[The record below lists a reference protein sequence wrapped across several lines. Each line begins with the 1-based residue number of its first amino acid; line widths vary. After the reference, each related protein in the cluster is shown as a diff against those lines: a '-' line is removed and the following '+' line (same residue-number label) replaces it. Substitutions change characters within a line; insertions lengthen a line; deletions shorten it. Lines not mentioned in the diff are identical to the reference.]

1 LAAYRDDRKKTKP
14 LPQHAQG
21 SLIRRAPK
29 AEEVDLEEVLTRQA
43 RIKKALILRRFKHK
57 IQRRKKMLRKKL
69 ATKEMLH
76 KRSRRHAIKLVRK
89 RFMGKKGEMYD
100 KLGMADKI
108 IIDKK
113 VATKRKIIDRI
124 AARLMPKIRRAEL
137 VRLRTMKSQK
147 TSSGTGS
154 YTIAKNV
161 KSESYDIVTEGNIFD
176 IVDNFYTLT
185 EKDLS
190 AMEKKINKSDIDPN
204 ILFEVFTMGLTE
216 EGPGTPQQKGFH
228 SLSTFIASIDKS
240 ESLDEALASWDDQ
253 PIQGANLD
261 RRYIRPMIKRS
272 TLPSLKEFQ
281 ATGERSFVSDPVD
294 PKKIDWKD
302 SHTLAAYKMGKGSGN
317 GKKNPFH
324 KKNDPEGQLH
334 TCWNMGNRGD
344 PIPEALSYPHQ
355 TAKKYKKD
363 TPGQEVKE
371 LDTSTLLSYQSKA
384 SDARKHR
391 NLSTKK
397 LDKRYAG
404 VKRASDK
411 LAAVDEAGEVRTG
424 DIQLQKFRDP
434 RTGKIKFRKVKRL
447 AHGRERERGQASGE
461 TGEGEVGGRGET
473 VEDASDAAVAK
484 ARHTIQQGRLKL
496 QHARQKKRN
505 DANRE
510 RMTTAQ
516 KQRHQARYSA
526 AKANESF
533 EQFMEIQNNE

>member
-1 LAAYRDDRKKTKP
+1 
-14 LPQHAQG
+14 
-21 SLIRRAPK
+21 
-29 AEEVDLEEVLTRQA
+29 
-43 RIKKALILRRFKHK
+43 
-57 IQRRKKMLRKKL
+57 
-69 ATKEMLH
+69 
-76 KRSRRHAIKLVRK
+76 
-89 RFMGKKGEMYD
+89 
-100 KLGMADKI
+100 
-108 IIDKK
+108 
-113 VATKRKIIDRI
+113 
-124 AARLMPKIRRAEL
+124 
-137 VRLRTMKSQK
+137 
-147 TSSGTGS
+147 
-154 YTIAKNV
+154 
-161 KSESYDIVTEGNIFD
+161 
-176 IVDNFYTLT
+176 
-185 EKDLS
+185 
-190 AMEKKINKSDIDPN
+190 
-204 ILFEVFTMGLTE
+204 MGLTE

-363 TPGQEVKE
+363 TPGQ
-371 LDTSTLLSYQSKA
+371 S
-384 SDARKHR
+384 
-391 NLSTKK
+391 
-397 LDKRYAG
+397 
-404 VKRASDK
+404 
-411 LAAVDEAGEVRTG
+411 VDEAGEVRTG
-424 DIQLQKFRDP
+424 DIKLQKFRDP

-473 VEDASDAAVAK
+473 VEDASDAAVTK

-510 RMTTAQ
+510 RMATAQ

>member
-1 LAAYRDDRKKTKP
+1 
-14 LPQHAQG
+14 
-21 SLIRRAPK
+21 
-29 AEEVDLEEVLTRQA
+29 
-43 RIKKALILRRFKHK
+43 
-57 IQRRKKMLRKKL
+57 
-69 ATKEMLH
+69 
-76 KRSRRHAIKLVRK
+76 
-89 RFMGKKGEMYD
+89 
-100 KLGMADKI
+100 
-108 IIDKK
+108 
-113 VATKRKIIDRI
+113 
-124 AARLMPKIRRAEL
+124 MPKIRRAEL

-147 TSSGTGS
+147 ASSGKAKSGKAKSGTGS

-161 KSESYDIVTEGNIFD
+161 KSESYDIVTEDNIFN
-176 IVDNFYTLT
+176 IVDNFYMLT
-185 EKDLS
+185 EKDLR
-190 AMEKKINKSDIDPN
+190 ALEGKINKSDLDPN
-204 ILFEVFTMGLTE
+204 VLFEVFTIGLTE

-228 SLSTFIASIDKS
+228 SLNTFIASIDKS
-240 ESLDEALASWDDQ
+240 GSLDEAMASWDNQ
-253 PIQGANLD
+253 PIQGVQVD
-261 RRYIRPMIKRS
+261 RRFNRPMIKRS

-281 ATGERSFVSDPVD
+281 ATGDAGFVSDPVD

-411 LAAVDEAGEVRTG
+411 LAVNSEGAVRKG
-424 DIQLQKFRDP
+424 DFTLAKYTDP
-434 RTGKIKFRKVKRL
+434 RTGKIRYRKVKKL
-447 AHGRERERGQASGE
+447 AHGRVRERGQAKGE
-461 TGEGEVGGRGET
+461 TGEGEVGGSGQEGEVGGRGQT
-473 VEDASDAAVAK
+473 VEDAGDAAVAK

-496 QHARQKKRN
+496 QHARSKNARN
-505 DANRE
+505 ANRE
-510 RMTTAQ
+510 RMATAQ

>member
-1 LAAYRDDRKKTKP
+1 
-14 LPQHAQG
+14 
-21 SLIRRAPK
+21 
-29 AEEVDLEEVLTRQA
+29 
-43 RIKKALILRRFKHK
+43 
-57 IQRRKKMLRKKL
+57 
-69 ATKEMLH
+69 
-76 KRSRRHAIKLVRK
+76 
-89 RFMGKKGEMYD
+89 MGKKGEMYD

-185 EKDLS
+185 EKDLG

-228 SLSTFIASIDKS
+228 SLNTFMASIDKS
-240 ESLDEALASWDDQ
+240 ESLDEAMASWDDQ

-281 ATGERSFVSDPVD
+281 ATGDAGFVSDPVD
-294 PKKIDWKD
+294 PKKINWKD

-344 PIPEALSYPHQ
+344 SIPEALSYPHQ

-363 TPGQEVKE
+363 TPGQ
-371 LDTSTLLSYQSKA
+371 S
-384 SDARKHR
+384 
-391 NLSTKK
+391 
-397 LDKRYAG
+397 
-404 VKRASDK
+404 
-411 LAAVDEAGEVRTG
+411 VDEAGEVRTG
-424 DIQLQKFRDP
+424 DIKLQKFRDP

-473 VEDASDAAVAK
+473 VEDASDAAVTK

-510 RMTTAQ
+510 RMATAQ